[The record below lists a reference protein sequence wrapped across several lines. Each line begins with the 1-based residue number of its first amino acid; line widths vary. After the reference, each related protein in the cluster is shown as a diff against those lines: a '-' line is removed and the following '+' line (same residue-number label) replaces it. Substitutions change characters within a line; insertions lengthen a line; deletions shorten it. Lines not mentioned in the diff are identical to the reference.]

1 MPVGGN
7 EKQITMNKFTSIVL
21 MLLLLLSAATYAQKN
36 GKNPNSN
43 GNEDN
48 GRVNLLLPHGNI
60 GINTLTPSERLEVIG
75 NVRVSNTLFVNDIDV
90 VGLKA
95 VNITVSEDASIGRN
109 LFVNGNVGIGVAN
122 PVERLE
128 ISGNLKV
135 SDGIFS
141 NTLDVNTFTGENGT
155 FNQNLLIRQNLN
167 VDGLTGLGVANPTE
181 RLEIS
186 GNLKVSDGIY
196 SNTLDVNTFT
206 GENGTYNQN
215 LLVKQNFNVEGLTGL
230 GVANPTERLEI
241 SGNMKVSNGIF
252 TETAEGTSYSFQDG
266 ALSNNL
272 SVGGNTVISGN
283 TGLGVAAPT
292 ERLDVNGNVKVSNTL
307 FANTLESEEL
317 ILENG
322 TINNQLSVGGNT
334 LVNGNVGIGITSPT
348 EKLHVAGN
356 IKATGNITGAA
367 LSVSQGSFSG
377 NVNLAK
383 NLSVTGTSDFTGK
396 VTTRDLTVL
405 NTLELKNGL
414 TLGNALGIGVATPE
428 ATLHVAGDG
437 KFEGNITAVKLIV
450 QDLEVANLD
459 LGAQNGEIR
468 FGEDMFVGGSVG
480 IGTELIDGYKL
491 SVNGKIRASD
501 DIKVYPSSQWSDFVF
516 EEDYNLRPL
525 EEVEAF
531 IKENKHLPEVPSAQ
545 EVEGSGIDL
554 GAMDARLLQKIE
566 ELTLYMIEIKKE
578 NEKLKAEV
586 EVLKKK
592 LD

>member
-1 MPVGGN
+1 
-7 EKQITMNKFTSIVL
+7 MNKFTSIVL